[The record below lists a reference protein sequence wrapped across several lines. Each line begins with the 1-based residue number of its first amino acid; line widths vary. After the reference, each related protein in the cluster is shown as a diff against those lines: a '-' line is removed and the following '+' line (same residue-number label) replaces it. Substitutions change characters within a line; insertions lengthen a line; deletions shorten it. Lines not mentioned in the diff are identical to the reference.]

1 MVAVF
6 FDNFV
11 NYLIFVFPYIAV
23 AVDSCSPL
31 QKLFKIEQFS
41 PKLAQAI
48 KAWFSFS
55 CFCFLKSHQN

>member
-41 PKLAQAI
+41 HRQSKLG
-48 KAWFSFS
+48 SP
-55 CFCFLKSHQN
+55 FLVFAF